1 MKTFLEGK
9 ALQFGLLTALLSL
22 GATGLAA
29 IAIPALPSS
38 ILPPVSSE
46 ASFSE
51 TVITPELAA
60 KGQEFYETSCSEC
73 HGDDATGD
81 EGPDLHNLPISNAR
95 IRVMIK
101 QGLKGEMPPFTK
113 KYNDQQ
119 ITALVTYLRTLK

>member
-9 ALQFGLLTALLSL
+9 ALQFGLLTASLSL

>member
-1 MKTFLEGK
+1 MKTSLEVK
-9 ALQFGLLTALLSL
+9 APRYGLLAALLSL
-22 GATGLAA
+22 GGMGLAA

-38 ILPPVSSE
+38 ILPPRSSG
-46 ASFSE
+46 ATFSE
-51 TVITPELAA
+51 TVVTPELVTQ
-60 KGQEFYETSCSEC
+60 GQNYFAMSCSQC

-101 QGLKGEMPPFTK
+101 NGLHGEMPPFTK

-119 ITALVTYLRTLK
+119 IAALVSYLRTLR

>member
-46 ASFSE
+46 ASFFE
-51 TVITPELAA
+51 TVVTPELAA

-81 EGPDLHNLPISNAR
+81 EGPNLHNLPISNAR

>member
-38 ILPPVSSE
+38 ILPPVSTE

>member
-9 ALQFGLLTALLSL
+9 ALQFGLLTASLSL

-101 QGLKGEMPPFTK
+101 QGLKGEMPPLRRS
-113 KYNDQQ
+113 
-119 ITALVTYLRTLK
+119 ITTSKSRL